1 MGNDKTILIV
11 DDIEVNRVVLA
22 EVFKDEYEIVQ
33 ADGGKRAIE
42 IINSNKEI
50 SAVLLDMLMPEV
62 NGLDVLRAMNENGA
76 IENIPVF

>member
-62 NGLDVLRAMNENGA
+62 NRLEDRKSV
-76 IENIPVF
+76 V